1 MKKKRLFLGLGM
13 LTCAF
18 VFASCDNTNTADTTN
33 STIPN
38 TTVVT
43 TSNDSNNTTTNN
55 NNDNT
60 NNNQIVEY
68 DENGEPKT
76 TFQAYELDLKR
87 TNNAS
92 SASIDDS
99 SFNVDTITNNSAITE
114 LSDEKSGLKRGT
126 GKVVTKGEV
135 NVTLVSG
142 LNESAFIEY
151 DEVLSFEDLYVN
163 AAKALGC
170 SVDYALNF
178 LNATSA
184 SAVNMTLDH
193 FLDQESY

>member
-18 VFASCDNTNTADTTN
+18 VFASCDTNSGNNDTTN

-38 TTVVT
+38 TTVDTTNNDGSDNVT
-43 TSNDSNNTTTNN
+43 TTNNTTTNN

-60 NNNQIVEY
+60 NNNQTVEY

-92 SASIDDS
+92 SVSIDDS

-114 LSDEKSGLKRGT
+114 LSDDKSGLKRGT

-151 DEVLSFEDLYVN
+151 DEVD
-163 AAKALGC
+163 
-170 SVDYALNF
+170 
-178 LNATSA
+178 NAT
-184 SAVNMTLDH
+184 N
-193 FLDQESY
+193 YIR